1 MPGIDLSAELGSRGW
16 VAPDRDRLVAMA
28 QRARLEM
35 VVIGAQRAL
44 WEDVA
49 AGNAETAEAVANQ
62 PLLRG
67 WVVVTPTQSEASIA
81 DLRRYLARGQFLG
94 AWLHARTADD
104 LARDG
109 TQEILG
115 AYRRFA
121 RPLLVSCPDFAT
133 LQAVEAIARSIPQMK
148 FVLRGAAGDDWAEA
162 IVAAKRTVNLILEPF
177 TGGYHRAKLE
187 AMVAAL
193 GEHRIVFAT
202 GYPAGNPG
210 AALGLLAEARLA
222 DTDKQAIL
230 TRNSQRLFGLG
241 RAREE

>member
-1 MPGIDLSAELGSRGW
+1 M
-16 VAPDRDRLVAMA
+16 APDRDRLVAMA

-187 AMVAAL
+187 AMVATL